1 MGYLYPNLGYVA
13 NTHNLERMAK
23 QLNAQRRQHIQMLLR
38 SVREEAGLRQ
48 IDVAKRLNEPQS
60 FVSKYESGERRLD
73 VAELDQV
80 CHALGITLPD
90 FVRLMGK
97 Q

>member
-1 MGYLYPNLGYVA
+1 MGYLYPNLGYVS

-38 SVREEAGLRQ
+38 SVREEAGLWQ